1 MTTIPSGPL
10 QVSPVPSLDELAQ
23 DPTKAARLAPEVR
36 RTVTLR
42 CAAIIGACAAG
53 DPDTGDDPPVAAST
67 EDQWLTPD
75 EAGKILRKPR
85 AWLIRHHRELPFAN
99 QVSRKNI
106 LFSRRG
112 LFRWMASRRR

>member
-1 MTTIPSGPL
+1 MTTTPSGAL
-10 QVSPVPSLDELAQ
+10 RVSPFPSLDELAQ
-23 DPTKAARLAPEVR
+23 DPASAARLAPEVR
-36 RTVTLR
+36 RTVMLR
-42 CAAIIGACAAG
+42 CVAIIGACAAG
-53 DPDTGDDPPVAAST
+53 DPDSDDDPPAAAST
-67 EDQWLTPD
+67 EDQWLTPE
-75 EAGKILRKPR
+75 EAGEILRKPR